1 MNWRRV
7 FWLSGV
13 CCAVIAFAAGYA
25 GVPAYDIYLDT
36 IDTEEKIRY
45 LVENGENVASSPAD
59 EALSAEYLELIF
71 GADEDL
77 LAQVKKA
84 VERGM
89 KDTPDALDGQ
99 VSGIL
104 VTYRRNGDDKTEN
117 VVAHIVGEFPLGGRQ
132 ISMHRDGFFA
142 DQVDPNLWSTGDA
155 AIRFLGRDMI
165 VWSNSEEDERIQ
177 REIIEA
183 FFAGEVILLAEHIL
197 QKPVHF
203 TMVLPAPQ
211 EILPS
216 RMKAHVRAVLLNGFL
231 TPQEGTMEVVLLADS
246 ERSAARLS
254 TMAEDLKTSLQLIMR
269 TRFHGVVVETAWGPH
284 VPTWWALEM
293 ANTLDTVELERRNF
307 TVNMS
312 IDFERVMV
320 NAVLKSIERFGRDYS
335 QIRGVQEEK
344 LDPRVVDAR
353 MQTRKPSHYWS
364 EAHKWG
370 PNWPFGSGTNI
381 FIQGIEPKR
390 DFQQAAP
397 PVTEPL

>member
-1 MNWRRV
+1 MNWCRFLWV
-7 FWLSGV
+7 SGISFSV
-13 CCAVIAFAAGYA
+13 AVLATGYA
-25 GVPAYDIYLDT
+25 GSRAVGLNEYVTDV
-36 IDTEEKIRY
+36 ESRVRY
-45 LVENGENVASSPAD
+45 LVENGENVGSSPAD

-231 TPQEGTMEVVLLADS
+231 APDEGSMEVVFLADS
-246 ERSAARLS
+246 ERSAARIS
-254 TMAEDLKTSLQLIMR
+254 SMARDLNTSLQLILR
-269 TRFHGVVVETAWGPH
+269 TRFQGVVLETAWGDH
-284 VPTWWALEM
+284 IPTWWALEM
-293 ANTLDTVELERRNF
+293 ANALDTIELERRNF

-335 QIRGVQEEK
+335 QIRGVQGEK

-390 DFQQAAP
+390 DLQQAAP